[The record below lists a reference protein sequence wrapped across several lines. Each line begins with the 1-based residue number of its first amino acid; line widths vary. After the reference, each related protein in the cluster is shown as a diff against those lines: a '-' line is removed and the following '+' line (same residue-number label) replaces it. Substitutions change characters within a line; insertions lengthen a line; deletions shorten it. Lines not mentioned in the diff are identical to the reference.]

1 MLARGQRVTRKNI
14 DEANARRLA
23 VAADCDPRTIKKVL
37 RGDDSSTIAAQRAR
51 KALRDAGY
59 LDGGK

>member
-1 MLARGQRVTRKNI
+1 MTKKTI

-37 RGDDSSTIAAQRAR
+37 RGDESQTIAAQRAR
-51 KALRDAGY
+51 KALADAGY
-59 LDGGK
+59 FGGAK

>member
-1 MLARGQRVTRKNI
+1 MTKKTI

-37 RGDDSSTIAAQRAR
+37 RGDDSHTIAAQRAR
-51 KALRDAGY
+51 KALRDSGY
-59 LDGGK
+59 LDGDK